1 MTPAEEAAYRARQRS
16 RAIATAV
23 VLGLLVVL
31 FFAVTIAKQS

>member
-23 VLGLLVVL
+23 VLGLLVLL